1 MAQLLNQ
8 FAYKVVNFSSQYGG
22 HGTSSY
28 VAKNLAG
35 SCQVGE
41 RYGDFTTAFVLV
53 SVSDNTSCHQFFA
66 QAYIVSGPSPLN
78 SEPITLRERLWTT
91 AYISFVAVGMC

>member
-8 FAYKVVNFSSQYGG
+8 FAYMLVNFSSQYGG

-35 SCQVGE
+35 SCQEGE
-41 RYGDFTTAFVLV
+41 RYGDFTAAFVLV
-53 SVSDNTSCHQFFA
+53 SVS
-66 QAYIVSGPSPLN
+66 
-78 SEPITLRERLWTT
+78 ITLRVTNSLHRL
-91 AYISFVAVGMC
+91 I